1 MVGLLFTDGMKLEYG
16 DMAFKVKKIA
26 LTILITLTFLSTSYA
41 IEWNH
46 TVLYNDNGNVVVQ
59 FSRKKTNEEVV
70 VPFLYLGNIHKDNRN
85 SILNNY
91 AVKLENMYQ
100 KIKTEKFFLENVVP

>member
-1 MVGLLFTDGMKLEYG
+1 M
-16 DMAFKVKKIA
+16 KKIIIA
-26 LTILITLTFLSTSYA
+26 ILLIFMLSDFSLA

-70 VPFLYLGNIHKDNRN
+70 VPFLYLGNIHQDNRKT
-85 SILNNY
+85 ILDEY

>member
-1 MVGLLFTDGMKLEYG
+1 M
-16 DMAFKVKKIA
+16 KKIIIA
-26 LTILITLTFLSTSYA
+26 ILLIFMLSDFSLA

-46 TVLYNDNGNVVVQ
+46 AVLYNDNGNVVVQ

-70 VPFLYLGNIHKDNRN
+70 VPFLYIGNIHPDNRKT
-85 SILNNY
+85 ILDEY
-91 AVKLENMYQ
+91 AVKLENALQ